1 MNTSK
6 DQSDNTMNAQEG
18 TALPIRRSKAG
29 TAARIITGLFVS
41 FLATGIYL
49 PPHVHLPVPKLLII
63 WLGGAFLGYI
73 GVRLGDA
80 VRRVARPDVI
90 VTPGRVSDAL
100 WARICWGI
108 GPQIVGLYLGAVTGT
123 SILVDWLA

>member
-6 DQSDNTMNAQEG
+6 DQSDDAMNTQERI
-18 TALPIRRSKAG
+18 ALPIRRHKAG
-29 TAARIITGLFVS
+29 TAAWIIIGLFVA

-49 PPHVHLPVPKLLII
+49 PPQVHLSVLKLLVI

-123 SILVDWLA
+123 SILVGWLT

>member
-1 MNTSK
+1 MNTSA
-6 DQSDNTMNAQEG
+6 DQTSVQAAEATPGRPRKSRVAKVIWLVL
-18 TALPIRRSKAG
+18 ALLIA
-29 TAARIITGLFVS
+29 

-49 PPHVHLPVPKLLII
+49 PPHIHLSVPKFFAI
-63 WLGGAFLGYI
+63 WLGGTLLGYV

-123 SILVDWLA
+123 SILVGWLA

>member
-6 DQSDNTMNAQEG
+6 DQSDNTMNTRER
-18 TALPIRRSKAG
+18 TALPIRRNKAG
-29 TAARIITGLFVS
+29 TAAWIIIGLFVA

-49 PPHVHLPVPKLLII
+49 PPQVHLTVPKLLII